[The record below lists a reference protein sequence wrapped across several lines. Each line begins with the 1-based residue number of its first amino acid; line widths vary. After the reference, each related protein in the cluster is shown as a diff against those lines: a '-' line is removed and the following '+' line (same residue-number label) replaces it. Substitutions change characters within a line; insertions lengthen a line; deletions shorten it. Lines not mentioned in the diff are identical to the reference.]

1 MENRGERYFDSS
13 GERKAVVD
21 LILRSESEARPQPEG
36 FADVFDAKEIERDTR
51 ELTRVKDKIAQ
62 ELDHLN
68 FLERDKIEQ
77 GKRRSDALEIIVG
90 DQVELNDWFG
100 PNAILARTTEYDDF
114 FNGVDAV
121 VEFSVDEEENPERI
135 ALGIDAS
142 MKADMATVERKVSR
156 NIEKVVGGRP
166 PAEVKYFESQA
177 ADFKGRLEAI
187 VPVVI
192 GMDGEDCDRLM
203 GLYAQLIKLKRQERT
218 ETIKALTREKMLE
231 MQNHPAQRVFLEE
244 MCLQLEMYLDL
255 LDRESVDSRHSVY
268 KDKVTKALG
277 IIKEILETKVD
288 IGTADLTNDGVWEVI
303 NEVVSKKQKPRY

>member
-244 MCLQLEMYLDL
+244 MRLQLEMYLDL
-255 LDRESVDSRHSVY
+255 FDRESVDSRHSVY